1 MNRSWSFLMGVLVTI
16 LFSLWGLVLLPN
28 WRFQE
33 LQPIVDENDV
43 SRPVKPEGSTELG
56 RQVYISEGCIYCH
69 SQQVRSADF
78 GADISRNWGTRRSV
92 ARDYIFDKPHLLG
105 TMRTGPDLANIGARQ
120 PSRQWHYLHLFNPQ
134 ITSEGS
140 IMPPFRFLFETIE
153 ISATSDSGSESGSR
167 WIQIPA
173 KYSGLMRPVYLLPTQ
188 RATDLVDY
196 LLSLD
201 HSYDLPEAH

>member
-1 MNRSWSFLMGVLVTI
+1 MDRSWSFLIGVLATI
-16 LFSLWGLVLLPN
+16 LFSMAGLVLVPN
-28 WRFQE
+28 WQFQD
-33 LQPIVDENDV
+33 LKPQVDDNDV
-43 SRPVKPEGSTELG
+43 PHPVKPEGSTYLG

-78 GADISRNWGTRRSV
+78 GSDIARNWGTRRSV
-92 ARDYIFDKPHLLG
+92 ARDYIYDRPHLMG

-120 PSRQWHYLHLFNPQ
+120 PSREWHYLHLFNPQ

-140 IMPPFRFLFETIE
+140 IMPPFRFLFTRID
-153 ISATSDSGSESGSR
+153 IRSGSKRGE

-173 KYSGLMRPVYLLPTQ
+173 KYTGEGKPMYLLPTQ
-188 RATDLVDY
+188 RASDLVDY

-201 HSYDLPEAH
+201 HSYDLPEAHR